1 MTNAVNIAQGG
12 SNNVTMRNRFINGQ
26 MQIAQRG
33 VGPTNNTV
41 SSSLNYDTVDRWGY
55 WAAAGN
61 QFTTAQ
67 STTAP
72 TGFSYSSLITSLGA
86 ITQTATTYA
95 TYSQRIEGYNIADLN
110 WGSSNAKPVTVSFWI
125 RSSLTGTFSA
135 YVFNSGYAYCFP
147 FTFSIP
153 SANTWVQIT
162 QTIIGPTSGTWL
174 TTNGIGLEFG
184 VTLLNGTNYQATSGA
199 WTTTAYAIGVSGSVN
214 LLGTNGATF
223 YITGVQLE
231 AGTTASPFEY
241 RQYGT
246 ELALCQRYCP
256 VIDLPS
262 GGHNTTL
269 AMGYDATRGIPVF
282 SYLVSVR
289 TPATGMTYTGTVTNL
304 GMYQGSTSKPLTAL
318 TFNDSTYNTVSL
330 LATVASG
337 ITGAQCLLLYGES
350 AASKIIFT
358 GCEL

>member
-12 SNNVTMRNRFINGQ
+12 SNNVTMRNRLINGQ

-33 VGPTNNTV
+33 AGPTNNTQ
-41 SSSLNYDTVDRWGY
+41 STGLNYDTVDRWGY
-55 WAAAGN
+55 WANFNN

-72 TGFSYSSLITSLGA
+72 AGFSYSSLITSLA
-86 ITQTATTYA
+86 ATSQGSATYA

-184 VTLLNGTNYQATSGA
+184 ITLLNGTSYQAASGA
-199 WTTTAYAIGVSGSVN
+199 WTTTPYAIGVSGSVN
-214 LLGTNGATF
+214 LLSTNGATMN
-223 YITGVQLE
+223 ITGVQLE
-231 AGTTASPFEY
+231 AGSTASPFEY

-246 ELALCQRYCP
+246 ELALCQRYYYRFKAVDSSTMFGSGLSYSGTAAIGVIKFP
-256 VIDLPS
+256 VSMRTNPTALEQSGSASDYRIQVTGGVFNCTSVPTFDSGCYDTASVNFPTSGMS
-262 GGHNTTL
+262 GGQ
-269 AMGYDATRGIPVF
+269 GI
-282 SYLVSVR
+282 LLR
-289 TPATGMTYTGTVTNL
+289 
-304 GMYQGSTSKPLTAL
+304 AL
-318 TFNDSTYNTVSL
+318 TSNAYL
-330 LATVASG
+330 G
-337 ITGAQCLLLYGES
+337 WS
-350 AASKIIFT
+350 A
-358 GCEL
+358 EL